1 MTILISD
8 VQLQVPDRSLSA
20 LALRENAE
28 IAKGQLAQRS
38 YSKFGLPLSAFRV
51 WDAMAS
57 LLPGTSATDDLA
69 LVTGTP
75 GTNAPRVS
83 TGDVKASSVTRKAAI
98 ELIVPPDYEAGESIE
113 LRLVCGMQTTVADTS
128 ATIDV
133 EVHKSA
139 GDGSVGA
146 DICATAAQSMNS
158 LTFSNKDFV
167 ITPSGIAGG
176 DRLIAIV
183 TIAVVDSAT
192 GTAVI
197 ASIADAALRVD
208 VR

>member
-1 MTILISD
+1 MTILINE
-8 VQLQVPDRSLSA
+8 VQLLIPDRSLSA

-28 IAKGQLAQRS
+28 IAVSQLAQRS
-38 YSKFGLPLSAFRV
+38 FAKFGIPLTAFRT
-51 WDAMAS
+51 WDAMATN
-57 LLPGTSATDDLA
+57 LPGTSATDDLA

-98 ELIVPPDYEAGESIE
+98 ELIVPNDYESGESIE
-113 LRLVCGMQTTVADTS
+113 LRLVAGMQTTVADTS
-128 ATIDV
+128 ATVDV

-146 DICATAAQSMNS
+146 DICATAAQTMNS
-158 LTFSNKDFV
+158 LTFANKDFI

-176 DRLIAIV
+176 DRLIVIV
-183 TIAVVDSAT
+183 TIAVVDAAT
-192 GTAVI
+192 VTAVI
-197 ASIADAALRVD
+197 ASIADASLRVD
-208 VR
+208 IR